1 MLDPACGS
9 GTFVFHAV
17 RRLAA
22 AGRAA
27 GWTGPR
33 ILQACADQVRGLDV
47 HPVAVTLA
55 RVTWLLALGD
65 LVRDR
70 PAKLT
75 VPVFLGD
82 AMQWNLRRYVGGAD
96 VLVEVPGDQPL
107 HIPAGF
113 AEDQAA
119 FEAGLDALNQGLAD
133 EATPEAVGRALRR
146 IEGAAPA
153 DADALAGTFARLQR
167 LYRAGRNGIWTF
179 VFRNL
184 ARPVWLSRA
193 EQRADV
199 LVGNPPWIVYRHLS
213 PGMKDRLR
221 EVFKGKTR
229 AEWCELMEHT
239 DVCFAP
245 VLTMAEA
252 AEHPHNVARQ
262 MIVERDGLKQPA
274 PAPRFS
280 RTVPEITR
288 SPQHAGQGT
297 VDALADWGIPKDRI
311 DKLVEDGAVV
321 AS

>member
-1 MLDPACGS
+1 M
-9 GTFVFHAV
+9 
-17 RRLAA
+17 
-22 AGRAA
+22 
-27 GWTGPR
+27 
-33 ILQACADQVRGLDV
+33 RGLDV

-221 EVFKGKTR
+221 EALR
-229 AEWCELMEHT
+229 AYDLWAGGSVSGERARRRPDAACGG
-239 DVCFAP
+239 DAVPRPPGRGVRRP
-245 VLTMAEA
+245 VRSAARAHREA
-252 AEHPHNVARQ
+252 S
-262 MIVERDGLKQPA
+262 
-274 PAPRFS
+274 S
-280 RTVPEITR
+280 RR
-288 SPQHAGQGT
+288 HA
-297 VDALADWGIPKDRI
+297 DL
-311 DKLVEDGAVV
+311 VV
-321 AS
+321 AGDGRVHRAHQGGPRGE